1 MFLDDLLGDVASM
14 EKHESGWSV
23 SRYSFFFFL
32 NLKMYEKK
40 FFFFFNL
47 VTHVRV

>member
-1 MFLDDLLGDVASM
+1 MFLEDLLGDVASM

-23 SRYSFFFFL
+23 TRYSFFFL

-40 FFFFFNL
+40 SFSSSIL
-47 VTHVRV
+47 LPM